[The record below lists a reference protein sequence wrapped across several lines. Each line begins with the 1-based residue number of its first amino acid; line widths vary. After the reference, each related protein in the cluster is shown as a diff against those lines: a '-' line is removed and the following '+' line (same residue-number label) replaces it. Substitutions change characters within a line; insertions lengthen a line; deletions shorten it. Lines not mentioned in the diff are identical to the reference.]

1 MISQI
6 SQYDENA
13 RTLIRMNSN
22 SQWRPRSSTSIF
34 AILYERPVRRRYY
47 RQFNRNATNLVR
59 RLSQSRLFLNSSRTQ
74 NAAANRNNHRS
85 HRDNNNNNNNNQ
97 TNTVQASESNRQNTI
112 LNQVETEIDDI
123 EFDLDVDDVNDAHEA
138 MLPTTQTQCSQND
151 CISVH
156 SLNIIIQD
164 NNGIERENQLNLNR
178 RTFASSE
185 TDIIRQCEERIETP
199 PPPYD
204 IVAE

>member
-1 MISQI
+1 MNGSIEDNINRNQLISRI
-6 SQYDENA
+6 NHENDD
-13 RTLIRMNSN
+13 NSRR
-22 SQWRPRSSTSIF
+22 QQSSTSIF

-59 RLSQSRLFLNSSRTQ
+59 RLSQSRLFLNSSSRAQ
-74 NAAANRNNHRS
+74 NAATNRNARS
-85 HRDNNNNNNNNQ
+85 YRDNNNNQ
-97 TNTVQASESNRQNTI
+97 TNIVQASESNRQNI
-112 LNQVETEIDDI
+112 LNQAETENDI
-123 EFDLDVDDVNDAHEA
+123 EFDRDVNEMANVDNAHEI
-138 MLPTTQTQCSQND
+138 MLPSTQTHLHNND

-156 SLNIIIQD
+156 SLNIIIHD
-164 NNGIERENQLNLNR
+164 NNNSERENQLNLNR

-185 TDIIRQCEERIETP
+185 TDIIRCCVERIETP